1 LNVRALCRFFVAAVI
16 FLLGPLSA
24 SGASPSQNYR
34 GTAGPLVND
43 REIRIGSAG
52 DASAKRAELIR
63 FIWGK
68 SGLPTGKLPL
78 KVKRGEVRPD
88 NLPNLERVDTL
99 HIGMDA
105 GVKGMS
111 HLFLPKKGKRN
122 RLAVLHLGHTD
133 GCTFNDNVPGEPD
146 IGMRR
151 TISALLAE
159 GFAVLGVYM
168 PQVTPEDCRWEH
180 DRLFRLNVVG
190 SPLKFFLEPT
200 LVSLNHVR
208 KNLPQYR
215 EFGMVGLSGGG
226 WTTTLYAALD
236 QRIRVSIPVAGSL
249 PLYLC
254 HEGYG
259 HDIEQRLDS
268 FYRLAGY
275 PELYTLGVLGDGR
288 RQVQVLNRHDDCCFG
303 ERQHD
308 RRLSGMPFIPSVRDY
323 ERRVQQVTAQPGFGS
338 FRVFIDEKAT
348 GHMIS
353 DHAVRSVI
361 LPELIRAG
369 TASSGKGSR

>member
-1 LNVRALCRFFVAAVI
+1 MPMTRYLLFGAL
-16 FLLGPLSA
+16 LLATSA
-24 SGASPSQNYR
+24 PALDKPSSRYNPPG
-34 GTAGPLVND
+34 GTLVND
-43 REIRIGSAG
+43 HDIRITSAG
-52 DASAKRAELIR
+52 GAATKRGEIIR
-63 FIWGK
+63 FIWGR
-68 SGLPTGKLPL
+68 GGIPYGKLP
-78 KVKRGEVRPD
+78 VNVSRGSIKPD

-99 HIGMDA
+99 HIGMDG
-105 GVKGMS
+105 GVKGLS
-111 HLFLPKKGKRN
+111 HLFLPKRKNAN

-180 DRLFRLNVVG
+180 EKLFRIRTAG

-200 LVSLNHVR
+200 LVSLNYIR
-208 KNLPQYR
+208 KTYPQYR
-215 EFGMVGLSGGG
+215 EFGMIGLSGGG
-226 WTTTLYAALD
+226 WTTTLYAAID
-236 QRIRVSIPVAGSL
+236 PRITVSIPVAGSL

-275 PELYTLGVLGDGR
+275 PELYLLGVLGAGR
-288 RQVQVLNRHDDCCFG
+288 RQIQVLNLRDDCCFG
-303 ERQHD
+303 AGQHD
-308 RRLSGMPFIPSVRDY
+308 RRLTGMPFVPSVRDY
-323 ERRVQQVTAQPGFGS
+323 ERRVQKIAAQPGFGS

-353 DHAVRSVI
+353 DHAIRTVI
-361 LPELIRAG
+361 LPELRLG
-369 TASSGKGSR
+369 TVPPGKGSK